1 MDYII
6 VGRIVNTH
14 GIKGELKVYP
24 LTDNIERFD
33 DLKKAYIGDNKIKA
47 EIDTVKYHKG
57 FVIIKFKEFNDIN
70 EVLHFKDSFIYI
82 EENDK
87 VKLPE
92 DHYFIFDIVGC
103 TVYNTEGEKI
113 GVLTEVIQSA
123 SNDVYVV
130 KNMEKN
136 RSYLIPAVKEFVTEV
151 DIKNKRITIDPIEGM
166 IE

>member
-151 DIKNKRITIDPIEGM
+151 DIKNKRITIDPIERM